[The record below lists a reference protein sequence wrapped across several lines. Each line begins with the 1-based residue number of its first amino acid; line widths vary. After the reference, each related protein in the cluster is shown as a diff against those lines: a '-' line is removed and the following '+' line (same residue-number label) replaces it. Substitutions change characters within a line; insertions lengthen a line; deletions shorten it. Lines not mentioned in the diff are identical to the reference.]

1 MIIKRK
7 LKPCKT
13 CTDPKYLFSHGNCLE
28 CYNRLKLVSKPT
40 YTHVTLKQT
49 SQQTAKPFRVIKR
62 VSDKRAK
69 LDAIYNIAAT
79 QFKKDNPYCM
89 ARLPE
94 CVSVTSD
101 AHHLYSGSSRSK
113 YYLDF
118 REIITVCVMC
128 HFKIH
133 NVLGKD
139 ELIELGL
146 KKIE

>member
-1 MIIKRK
+1 MSIPLKK
-7 LKPCKT
+7 KPCVT
-13 CTDPKYLFSHGNCLE
+13 CGLMVYRFSHGSCKD
-28 CYNRLKLVSKPT
+28 CSTMLKLGSKPT

-49 SQQTAKPFRVIKR
+49 SQQPAKPFRVIKK
-62 VSDKRAK
+62 VSDKRKK

-79 QFKKDNPYCM
+79 QFKKDNPSCM

-94 CVSVTSD
+94 CIGVTSD
-101 AHHLYSGSSRSK
+101 AHHLYSGGSRSK

-133 NVLGKD
+133 NVMGKD